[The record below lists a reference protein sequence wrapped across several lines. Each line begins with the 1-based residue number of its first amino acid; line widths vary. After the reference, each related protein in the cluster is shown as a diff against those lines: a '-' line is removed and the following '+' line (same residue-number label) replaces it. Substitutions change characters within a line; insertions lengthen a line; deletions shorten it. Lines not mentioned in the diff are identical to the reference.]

1 MVKRNE
7 ILENDMMDNSP
18 ESKIGGELPYD
29 VVDDVVVFMQND
41 PDFYRTETYPT
52 LVNVQKA
59 INNGGKFS
67 KKQMFPMIDKAI
79 ESYIKKFKIPKR
91 NDRILNGDAEK
102 MECATRLLNAEKE
115 NFRNK
120 EY

>member
-79 ESYIKKFKIPKR
+79 ESYIKKFDIPKR
-91 NDRILNGDAEK
+91 KDRMINGDAEK

>member
-7 ILENDMMDNSP
+7 ILENAMMDNSP
-18 ESKIGGELPYD
+18 EMKVGSELPYD
-29 VVDDVVVFMQND
+29 VLDDVVVFMQND
-41 PDFYRTETYPT
+41 PDFYRTQTYPA
-52 LVNVQKA
+52 LVDVQKA
-59 INNGGKFS
+59 INNVNK
-67 KKQMFPMIDKAI
+67 DKNKDK
-79 ESYIKKFKIPKR
+79 SYVKKFDVPKR
-91 NDRILNGDAEK
+91 PDRLLHTDAEK

>member
-1 MVKRNE
+1 
-7 ILENDMMDNSP
+7 MDNSP
-18 ESKIGGELPYD
+18 ESKVGGELPYD

-79 ESYIKKFKIPKR
+79 ESYIKKFDIPKR
-91 NDRILNGDAEK
+91 KDRMINGDAEK

>member
-1 MVKRNE
+1 
-7 ILENDMMDNSP
+7 MMDNSP
-18 ESKIGGELPYD
+18 ESKVGGELPYD

-79 ESYIKKFKIPKR
+79 ESYIKKFDIPKR
-91 NDRILNGDAEK
+91 KDRMINGDAEK

>member
-7 ILENDMMDNSP
+7 ILENAMMDNSP
-18 ESKIGGELPYD
+18 EMKIGSELPYD
-29 VVDDVVVFMQND
+29 VLDDVVVFMQND
-41 PDFYRTETYPT
+41 PDFYRTQTYPA
-52 LVNVQKA
+52 LVDVQKA

-67 KKQMFPMIDKAI
+67 KKQMFPMIDKAN
-79 ESYIKKFKIPKR
+79 ESYVKKFDVPKR
-91 NDRILNGDAEK
+91 PDRLLHTDAEK

>member
-7 ILENDMMDNSP
+7 ILENDMMDTSP
-18 ESKIGGELPYD
+18 EMKIGGELPFD
-29 VVDDVVVFMQND
+29 VADDVVVFMQND
-41 PDFYRTETYPT
+41 PEFYRTQTYPT

-59 INNGGKFS
+59 VNNGGKFN
-67 KKQMFPMIDKAI
+67 KKQMFPMIDKAV
-79 ESYIKKFKIPKR
+79 EQYIKKFDIPKR
-91 NDRILNGDAEK
+91 RDKVLSTEAEK
-102 MECATRLLNAEKE
+102 IECATRLLNAEKE

>member
-1 MVKRNE
+1 
-7 ILENDMMDNSP
+7 MMDNSP

-79 ESYIKKFKIPKR
+79 ESYIKKFDIPKR
-91 NDRILNGDAEK
+91 KDRMINGDAEK

>member
-1 MVKRNE
+1 MVKRSE

-18 ESKIGGELPYD
+18 ENKIGSELPYD
-29 VVDDVVVFMQND
+29 VLDDVVVFMQND
-41 PDFYRTETYPT
+41 PDFYRSETYPT
-52 LVNVQKA
+52 LVDVQQA

-67 KKQMFPMIDKAI
+67 KKQLFPMIDKAV
-79 ESYIKKFKIPKR
+79 ETYIKKFNIPKR
-91 NDRILNGDAEK
+91 NDRVVHTDAEK

>member
-18 ESKIGGELPYD
+18 ESKVGGELPYD

-79 ESYIKKFKIPKR
+79 ESYIKKFDIPKR
-91 NDRILNGDAEK
+91 KDRMINGDAEK